1 MTEWP
6 LIAFTITLELA
17 CGSALAATLFD
28 GTVHRSDPASMRL
41 LGISVFPL
49 AAAALLVS
57 LFHLGRPSA
66 AWRAFS
72 NLGSSRLSLEVFLC
86 VLFALTALAYSALWW
101 MARSEGRLALGV
113 ATGVVGLAAVISS
126 AMVYPTPA
134 QPAWNSGWVPV
145 SFLGAVLLLGG
156 GAAVLLGG
164 SAWEG
169 LLQKTYLAAIL
180 LGGFALLASAVWMI
194 VHLSQGS
201 QDEYISAQLQS
212 GLHLLLSHHGIWFGL
227 HILLA
232 GILPLGLAIV
242 FWLGGGAGLASIA
255 AQRLCFLAL
264 LFGTM
269 IGRALMLALAD
280 FRQ

>member
-17 CGSALAATLFD
+17 CGSALATTLFD

-41 LGISVFPL
+41 LGISVFPV

-86 VLFALTALAYSALWW
+86 ALFALAALAYSALWW
-101 MARSEGRLALGV
+101 LARSEGRLALGV
-113 ATGVVGLAAVISS
+113 VTGVIGMAAVISS
-126 AMVYPTPA
+126 AIVYPTPA
-134 QPAWNSGWVPV
+134 QPVWDSGWVPV

-156 GAAVLLGG
+156 GAGVLLGA
-164 SAWEG
+164 SVSEG
-169 LLQKTYLAAIL
+169 LLQKIYLAAIL
-180 LGGFALLASAVWMI
+180 FGGFALLASAAWMI

-201 QDEYISAQLQS
+201 PDEYVSAQLQS
-212 GLHLLLSHHGIWFGL
+212 GLHLLLAHHGIWFGL

-232 GILPLGLAIV
+232 GLLPLGLVIV
-242 FWLGGGAGLASIA
+242 FWLGGGANLASVTT
-255 AQRLCFLAL
+255 QRLCFLAL
-264 LFGTM
+264 LFGTV
-269 IGRALMLALAD
+269 IGRTLMFALAD